1 MRNYKKAME
10 NANRYQRLDVSN
22 FINVRFDK
30 QEISQIVLK
39 PTSKTRIILKN
50 KDHQIKSVEFD
61 ENYALLI
68 ITNQN
73 GDKFYLD
80 ILGNV
85 SQNRYDLSKGEVL
98 LKYLI
103 KRPLSPYQ
111 ITSLGAISSYPDISL
126 RLDDLD
132 YFDDKYF
139 SDELFVEA
147 IKEKENNLYEYFK
160 ANKLFSNSIVA
171 IYYKLKLN
179 RIIKSKIKKA
189 KLTHKT
195 TSTVDNNFENDLYLK
210 NLVKEIS

>member
-1 MRNYKKAME
+1 ME
-10 NANRYQRLDVSN
+10 NANRYQCLDISN
-22 FINVRFDK
+22 FINVSFDK

-50 KDHQIKSVEFD
+50 KNHQIKSVEFD

-73 GDKFYLD
+73 DDKFYLD
-80 ILGNV
+80 ILGNF
-85 SQNRYDLSKGEVL
+85 SQTPYVLRKGGVL

-111 ITSLGAISSYPDISL
+111 ITSLGEISSYPDISL
-126 RLDDLD
+126 RLDNID
-132 YFDDKYF
+132 YFEDKYF

-179 RIIKSKIKKA
+179 KIIKSKLKNA
-189 KLTHKT
+189 KPAHET
-195 TSTVDNNFENDLYLK
+195 TTAINNLGNGLYLK
-210 NLVKEIS
+210 NLEKEIS